1 MSSMP
6 DALVTHS
13 LEPSAGLLL
22 PKTFVSAL
30 HEGADS
36 GIGVSGGKDSQALLT
51 RYLDWHR
58 GQGFS
63 GKVFAIWV
71 NLGRAERTE
80 TPGFLD
86 ALCARLAVP
95 LEIVAPVIGGQPGD
109 LQDSF
114 RQRKE
119 KLAGTQT
126 PFWPTRGLRY
136 CTSLKR
142 DACDKYFRGSRLIV
156 SLEGIRA
163 DESEERAEKEP
174 FTVRQAIT
182 GKRYKTLLPEVA
194 FKNYLDDL
202 AEAKQA
208 LVPFSMFDDDEDED
222 RGEKIPRLAFTL
234 YPLFHWTLDE
244 VWASCGTSQQE
255 LEERRALYKEGIERQ
270 DHVLRA
276 QALAGWFSHPA
287 YVKLAR
293 RLSCSLCILADR
305 ETLRSGAYNNPS
317 YYRALVW
324 YEIESGY
331 PFQQNH
337 WVASIAPELLTDEQ
351 HTALIG
357 LPQWQAWQ
365 EKKSKRKTLP
375 MHSR

>member
-1 MSSMP
+1 MSIMP
-6 DALVTHS
+6 DSLVTHS
-13 LEPSAGLLL
+13 LRASTGLFL
-22 PKTFVSAL
+22 PDTFVSAL

-51 RYLDWHR
+51 SYLGWHR
-58 GQGFS
+58 DQGFS

-86 ALCARLAVP
+86 ALCERLAVP
-95 LEIVAPVIGGQPGD
+95 LEIVVPVIGGQPGD
-109 LQDSF
+109 LQDRF
-114 RQRKE
+114 QQRRE
-119 KLAGTQT
+119 KLAGTDT

-142 DACDKYFRGSRLIV
+142 TACDKYFRGSRLIA

-174 FTVRQAIT
+174 FTVRQTIT
-182 GKRYKTLLPEVA
+182 GKRYKILSPAVA
-194 FKNYLDDL
+194 FKNYQDDL
-202 AEAKQA
+202 AEAKQT
-208 LVPFSMFDDDEDED
+208 LVPFSMFDADEDEEHA
-222 RGEKIPRLAFTL
+222 EKIPRLAFTL
-234 YPLFHWTLDE
+234 YPLFHWTLDG
-244 VWASCGTSQQE
+244 VWASCGTSQQD

-270 DHVLRA
+270 DPAIRA
-276 QALAGWFSHPA
+276 QALNGWLAHPA
-287 YVKLAR
+287 YVKGAH

-305 ETLRSGAYNNPS
+305 ETLRSGAFNNPL
-317 YYRALVW
+317 YYRALIW

-337 WVASIAPELLTDEQ
+337 WLASVAPELLTDEQ
-351 HTALIG
+351 HAALAK
-357 LPQWQAWQ
+357 LPQWQAWL
-365 EKKSKRKTLP
+365 EKKSKRKALP
-375 MHSR
+375 MYPR

>member
-1 MSSMP
+1 MSAMP
-6 DALVTHS
+6 DAFVSHS
-13 LEPSAGLLL
+13 LEASTGLLL
-22 PKTFVSAL
+22 PDTFVSAL

-51 RYLDWHR
+51 RYLGWHR
-58 GQGFS
+58 DQGFS
-63 GKVFAIWV
+63 GQVFAIWV

-86 ALCARLAVP
+86 FLCARLEVP
-95 LEIVAPVIGGQPGD
+95 LETVVPVVGGQPGD
-109 LQDSF
+109 LQERF

-119 KLAGTQT
+119 KLADTET

-142 DACDKYFRGSRLIV
+142 AACDKHFRGSRLIA

-174 FTVRQAIT
+174 FTVRQTIT
-182 GKRYKTLLPEVA
+182 GKRYKTLSPEVA
-194 FKNYLDDL
+194 FKNYQDDL
-202 AEAKQA
+202 AEAKQT
-208 LVPFSMFDDDEDED
+208 LVPFSMFDADEDEE
-222 RGEKIPRLAFTL
+222 RVGKIPRLAFTL
-234 YPLFHWTLDE
+234 YPLFHWTLDD
-244 VWASCGTSQQE
+244 VWAACGTSQQE

-270 DHVLRA
+270 DPAIRA
-276 QALAGWFSHPA
+276 QALNGFPAHPA
-287 YVKLAR
+287 YVKGAH

-331 PFQQNH
+331 PFQQNR
-337 WVASIAPELLTDEQ
+337 WLAAIAPELLTDEQ
-351 HTALIG
+351 QATLSA

-365 EKKSKRKTLP
+365 EKKSKRKVLP
-375 MHSR
+375 MYPR